1 MLGLS
6 EPGYID
12 IMKESG
18 KIDRAQLHKELPLG
32 VRTLAG
38 EFSIRL
44 TSEKLN
50 ISSFCSTRGVAYL
63 TSSL

>member
-18 KIDRAQLHKELPLG
+18 KIDRAQLHKEIGHVNSAPDIFG
-32 VRTLAG
+32 
-38 EFSIRL
+38 IH
-44 TSEKLN
+44 LN
-50 ISSFCSTRGVAYL
+50 QGK
-63 TSSL
+63 